1 MLRKRWLPVFAA
13 VVLLLSLT
21 VWEKTK
27 TPLASESTELMPAAE
42 SATSESDSSET
53 AASEPEAA
61 ESTQMKLTLL
71 GDIMCHPTQY
81 EAAQTSGGYD
91 FNPSFEEIGK
101 DTRLADLTIANLETT
116 LAGKEMTYSGYPSF
130 NTPEQM
136 ADAVRNTLGVDVVSS
151 ANNHSLD
158 RNFSGLSQTI
168 NFLDQYGLKHT
179 GTYQTAEDSQ
189 EILIQEISGLRI
201 AFLSYTYG
209 TNGVTL
215 PEGKAFAVNYL
226 DREKILTDA
235 KMARTLGADLI
246 IASLHWGTE
255 YATKPSTEQVSL
267 ATWIFEN
274 TEVDIIAGNHVHAVQ
289 PITFLQVKSKT
300 TGKEKEGLVIYAQGN
315 FISDQKTDTAN
326 MGIMVDIFLDIRS
339 AKKPVITHVAYYPTW
354 VDETPG
360 AGPKTY
366 RVLNV
371 TKALADYQSR
381 QDPLLNSADY
391 AEMLAYVSQI
401 KQTIPSGNKI
411 RFANE

>member
-13 VVLLLSLT
+13 VVLLLSLS

-42 SATSESDSSET
+42 SATSENDSSKT

-61 ESTQMKLTLL
+61 ESAQMKLTLL

-101 DTRLADLTIANLETT
+101 NTTLADLTIANLETT

-168 NFLDQYGLKHT
+168 DFLDQYGLKHT

-255 YATKPSTEQVSL
+255 YATKPSAEQVSL

-371 TKALADYQSR
+371 TKALADYQSG

>member
-1 MLRKRWLPVFAA
+1 MSRKRWLPVFAA

-101 DTRLADLTIANLETT
+101 NTRLADLTIANLETT

-189 EILIQEISGLRI
+189 EILIQEISGLRT

-255 YATKPSTEQVSL
+255 YATKPSAEQVSL

-326 MGIMVDIFLDIRS
+326 MGIMVDIFLDIRF

-371 TKALADYQSR
+371 TKALADYQSG

-391 AEMLAYVSQI
+391 AEMLAYVFQI

-411 RFANE
+411 CFGNE

>member
-53 AASEPEAA
+53 AASEPEVA

-101 DTRLADLTIANLETT
+101 NTRLADLTLANLETT

-168 NFLDQYGLKHT
+168 DFLDQYGLKHT

-235 KMARTLGADLI
+235 KMARTLEADLI

-255 YATKPSTEQVSL
+255 YATKPSAEQVSL

-326 MGIMVDIFLDIRS
+326 MGIMVDIFLDICS

-371 TKALADYQSR
+371 TKALADYQSG

-391 AEMLAYVSQI
+391 AEMLTYVSQI

>member
-61 ESTQMKLTLL
+61 ESTQIKLTLL

-101 DTRLADLTIANLETT
+101 NTRLADLTLANLETT

-136 ADAVRNTLGVDVVSS
+136 ADAVRNTLGVDVVST

-158 RNFSGLSQTI
+158 RNFSGLSRMI
-168 NFLDQYGLKHT
+168 DFLDQYGLKHT

-215 PEGKAFAVNYL
+215 PKGKAFAVNYL
-226 DREKILTDA
+226 DREKILRDA
-235 KMARTLGADLI
+235 EKARTLGADLV

-255 YATKPSTEQVSL
+255 YAVKPSAEQINL

-371 TKALADYQSR
+371 TKALADYQSG
-381 QDPLLNSADY
+381 QDPLLDSADY
-391 AEMLAYVSQI
+391 AEMRAYVSQI
-401 KQTIPSGNKI
+401 KQTIPSENKI
-411 RFANE
+411 RFANK